1 MVDKVRINKTFTD
14 LFDMILRSENDNLK
28 DMGLK
33 DLTVTE
39 LHLIEKLKDL
49 QEKEPSVNPKM
60 LMESLSI
67 TKGTLSIAT
76 TKLIK
81 KNYIEKIVDSTD
93 ARKIY
98 FTLKPKAEYAIELH
112 QKWHDDLL
120 LVAFKGMDQ
129 KEMEQVEVILN
140 NIKNNLENIGL

>member
-1 MVDKVRINKTFTD
+1 MDRIKINKTFTD
-14 LFDMILRSENDNLK
+14 LFEMILRSENENLK

-39 LHLIEKLKDL
+39 LHLIENVREI
-49 QEKEPSVNPKM
+49 QEKEGHVKPKM
-60 LMESLSI
+60 LMDALKI
-67 TKGTLSIAT
+67 TKGTLSIST

-98 FTLKPKAEYAIELH
+98 FILKPKAEYAMDLH

-120 LVAFKGMDQ
+120 RVAFEGMSQ
-129 KEMEQVEVILN
+129 SEMEQVEVILN
-140 NIKNNLENIGL
+140 NIKNNFENIGL

>member
-1 MVDKVRINKTFTD
+1 MIDKIKINKTFTD

-28 DMGLK
+28 NMGLK

-39 LHLIEKLKDL
+39 LHLIEKIKEL
-49 QEKEPSVNPKM
+49 QEKEPSVKPKM
-60 LMESLSI
+60 LMESLGI
-67 TKGTLSIAT
+67 TKGTLSIST

-98 FTLKPKAEYAIELH
+98 FTLKPKAEYALDLH
-112 QKWHDDLL
+112 QKWHDNLV
-120 LVAFKGMDQ
+120 LVAFEGMSE
-129 KEMEQVEVILN
+129 KEMEQVEGILN
-140 NIKNNLENIGL
+140 NIKDNLENIGL

>member
-129 KEMEQVEVILN
+129 TEMEQVEVILN